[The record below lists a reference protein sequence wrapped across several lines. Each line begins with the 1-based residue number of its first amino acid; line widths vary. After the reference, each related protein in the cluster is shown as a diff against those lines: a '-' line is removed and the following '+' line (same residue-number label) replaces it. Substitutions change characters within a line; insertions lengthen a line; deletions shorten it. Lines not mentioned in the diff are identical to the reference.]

1 MDIIAK
7 THTNTYYIDVTI
19 VDPLT
24 ETTTEAGET
33 KLRPRRDPLHTAE
46 QEKMTHDRNH
56 PQLVP
61 FAITT
66 RGKLGEWAK
75 SFLRQIAPTD
85 P

>member
-24 ETTTEAGET
+24 ETTTEAGEVT
-33 KLRPRRDPLHTAE
+33 LKPRKDPLHAAE
-46 QEKMTHDRNH
+46 QEKMTHYRNH

-66 RGKLGEWAK
+66 R
-75 SFLRQIAPTD
+75 
-85 P
+85 